1 MLKELDQVVYNEN
14 LSLLTKSSQEKK
26 SFQKIVEDK
35 EKLFEQVQ
43 KESLRLRQNAHFW
56 NAHQFVLY
64 KILKKQ
70 KKIIKI
76 NRKSI

>member
-1 MLKELDQVVYNEN
+1 LLKELDQVVYNEN

-43 KESLRLRQNAHFW
+43 KESLRLRQNAHF
-56 NAHQFVLY
+56 
-64 KILKKQ
+64 
-70 KKIIKI
+70 
-76 NRKSI
+76 